1 MQRPCGGKG
10 WCPGLVWLGP
20 VGPDQVRTSSALQKV
35 LDFLLSVTGRC
46 SQRSP
51 SSLNSKARLPLPFH
65 TVPPTSC
72 FSSHRRDR
80 TMAVASLESL
90 PKVTEWAE

>member
-35 LDFLLSVTGRC
+35 LDFLLRMTGRC